1 MSFQDFALGT
11 RAAVRPYH
19 DAEDAAGRRVRQVL
33 RITRDLREL
42 FPGSSGILDIAA
54 GGGEAVSWYRSLFP
68 GVRLVCLEGPTAKP
82 RPTVARFAAIAH
94 FRRFDGAAIPY
105 ADASFDVITG
115 YRGLS
120 ATPEDRR
127 AVLLLEAYRVLKP
140 GGLIVLFEPK
150 GAGLAARTLTRTIR
164 DVGFHD
170 AMVRYDGPLPL
181 LPIGVDFHVVAF
193 RP

>member
-11 RAAVRPYH
+11 RAVARPYH

-68 GVRLVCLEGPTAKP
+68 GVRLVCLEGPNARP

-94 FRRFDGAAIPY
+94 YRRFDGTAIPY
-105 ADASFDVITG
+105 ADASFDVVTG
-115 YRGLS
+115 YCGLS

-127 AVLLLEAYRVLKP
+127 AVLLVEAYRVLKP
-140 GGLIVLFEPK
+140 GGLIILFEPK
-150 GAGLAARTLTRTIR
+150 GAGLAARTLTRNVR

-170 AMVRYDGPLPL
+170 AMIRYDGPLPL
-181 LPIGVDFHVVAF
+181 LPIGADFHVVAF